1 MSDVRTADRGYIREV
16 NLRAVVE
23 TLRRL
28 GAMTRAGIA
37 RETGLSGPTVSA
49 VVTTLTEAGVVTP
62 VGEGPATGGRR
73 GDLYELNAG
82 SRTVL
87 AVDLSG
93 EPARHALVD
102 LNGGIV
108 AGSLHAVPATALRS
122 PATFVRWLAKQASR
136 LEHVIGIGLA
146 VPGVTDPLTGT
157 IEWAPSLGWRD
168 VRLLDEVRATVPT
181 EVVVVDND
189 LNLAALGE
197 HAFGEHDSSDLVMF
211 GVRGGLGAGLILGGA
226 LHRGVH
232 FAAGEIGYLP
242 APSGVRGSRDFGPL
256 ETTLFDHMRA
266 IGEGAAADLASA
278 AEMAGIAEI
287 LTSACLAVAAVLDVG
302 VIVLGEEILRYGRR
316 LDEELTGRLAD
327 VLPHPPTVIPSRLGA
342 DATLRGAA
350 AAVHQQVNTDVRR
363 LLI

>member
-1 MSDVRTADRGYIREV
+1 MFDVRTADRGYIREV

-23 TLRRL
+23 TLRRV

-73 GDLYELNAG
+73 GDLYGLDAG

-108 AGSLHAVPATALRS
+108 AGSLHDVPATALRS
-122 PATFVRWLAKQASR
+122 PATFVRWLAKQVSG
-136 LEHVIGIGLA
+136 LEHVVGIGLA

-168 VRLLDEVRATVPT
+168 VRLLDEVRATVRT

-189 LNLAALGE
+189 LNLGALGE
-197 HAFGEHDSSDLVMF
+197 HAFGEHDASDLVMF
-211 GVRGGLGAGLILGGA
+211 GVRGGLGAGLILGGT

-242 APSGVRGSRDFGPL
+242 APSGERGSRDFGPL

-266 IGEGAAADLASA
+266 VGENGTADEASTTGITEILASA
-278 AEMAGIAEI
+278 
-287 LTSACLAVAAVLDVG
+287 CVAVAAVLDVG

-316 LDEELTGRLAD
+316 LDEELTDRLAD

-350 AAVHQQVNTDVRR
+350 AAVHQQVNTDMRR

>member
-23 TLRRL
+23 TLRRI

-87 AVDLSG
+87 VVDLSG
-93 EPARHALVD
+93 EPARYALVD

-108 AGSLHAVPATALRS
+108 AGSLHEVPPTALRS
-122 PATFVRWLAKQASR
+122 PATFVRWLARQAGR
-136 LEHVIGIGLA
+136 LERVVGIGLA

-168 VRLLDEVRATVPT
+168 VRLLDEVRATVRT

-266 IGEGAAADLASA
+266 VGEDGAADAASTS
-278 AEMAGIAEI
+278 GITEI
-287 LTSACLAVAAVLDVG
+287 LASACLAVAAVLDVG
-302 VIVLGEEILRYGRR
+302 VIVLGEEILRYGRG
-316 LDEELTGRLAD
+316 LDAELTGRLAD

-350 AAVHQQVNTDVRR
+350 AAVHQQVNTDMRR